1 MHHSPLSIADF
12 GSRFPWVQI
21 WEIID
26 ARRAGGTARPPWG
39 KICPEE
45 MHGIRKEK
53 EVEAIVRS
61 GITIEKTTEAV
72 T

>member
-1 MHHSPLSIADF
+1 M
-12 GSRFPWVQI
+12 WV
-21 WEIID
+21 EIFVID
-26 ARRAGGTARPPWG
+26 ARRAGGTACPPWG

-61 GITIEKTTEAV
+61 GITIEKTIEFV

>member
-1 MHHSPLSIADF
+1 MKIGYLLKALWGWHRRPSI
-12 GSRFPWVQI
+12 
-21 WEIID
+21 E

-61 GITIEKTTEAV
+61 GITIEKTTESV

>member
-1 MHHSPLSIADF
+1 MDF
-12 GSRFPWVQI
+12 GTDFLISAI
-21 WEIID
+21 WGCLYFQLFLHTFID
-26 ARRAGGTARPPWG
+26 ARRAGGTARRPWG

-61 GITIEKTTEAV
+61 GKTIEETTDL
-72 T
+72 